1 MVLVITESSS
11 YPLQLRAGSTRLP
24 SGAEVKVIDDWLE
37 LRVERSGATVNDV
50 EVHGTT
56 ALHAGDVLAEAGLQ
70 YLVLPSPSSGEPRP
84 AGLLDHWTWIR
95 RLEEEVAAGTR
106 SLVVL
111 AGRSGAFDPGFVAS
125 ALTGFSVPEGVRY
138 VVGNLAR
145 NVLEVL
151 ILGDPTGSDALRQLL
166 SDRAAARDETVR
178 WGTAS
183 FPRHGATAEELWAV
197 AVDRLLGLEPP
208 GPTELVWSDPC
219 MSRLRGFAERW
230 SRRSGLA
237 LIGPEGVGR
246 ESLMRLIRAVGSPT
260 APFIVHGSARFDAAR
275 WAEDVSRA
283 AGGALHVRRPEM
295 LPEAEQRALWS
306 ARSFR
311 PSVGATMQS
320 ALLLPDDRIVIPEV
334 PSRTRDVGP
343 IAEMVLNSVD
353 AQLGRRRSSLRGE
366 SRALLLALPTPENV
380 RTLRNVV
387 IRGALNAS
395 GAEVRPEHLD
405 LPSTMPALTGVRAR
419 IRETERREIETALQ
433 GSGWNVTEAA
443 RLMDLPRRTLVY
455 RMARLGLRRPQA

>member
-11 YPLQLRAGSTRLP
+11 YPVRLGAGAMRLP

-70 YLVLPSPSSGEPRP
+70 YLVLPCPSAGEPRP
-84 AGLLDHWTWIR
+84 AGLLEHWTWLR
-95 RLEEEVAAGTR
+95 RLEEEVEAGT
-106 SLVVL
+106 SSFVVL
-111 AGRSGAFDPGFVAS
+111 VGRSGAFDPGFVTA
-125 ALTGFSVPEGVRY
+125 ALTAFSPADGVRY
-138 VVGNLAR
+138 VVGSLGR
-145 NVLEVL
+145 NALEVL
-151 ILGDPTGSDALRQLL
+151 ILGDPAGADAFRQFL

-183 FPRHGATAEELWAV
+183 FPRHGATAEELWAA

-219 MSRLRGFAERW
+219 MNRLRGFAERW

-246 ESLMRLIRAVGSPT
+246 ESLVRLIRAVGSPG
-260 APFIVHGSARFDAAR
+260 APFVVHAGARFDPSR
-275 WAEDVSRA
+275 WAEDVARA
-283 AGGALHVRRPEM
+283 AGGGLHVRRPEM
-295 LPEAEQRALWS
+295 LPEVERRAFWA
-306 ARSFR
+306 ARGFR
-311 PSVGATMQS
+311 PSAGVAVDST
-320 ALLLPDDRIVIPEV
+320 LLPEDRVVVPELT
-334 PSRTRDVGP
+334 SRTPDVGP
-343 IAEMVLNSVD
+343 IAEMILHSVD
-353 AQLGRRRSSLRGE
+353 AQLGRRRSSLRAE
-366 SRALLLALPTPENV
+366 TRVQLQALPTPENV

-387 IRGALNAS
+387 IRGALNAT
-395 GAEVRPEHLD
+395 GGEVRPEHLD
-405 LPSTMPALTGVRAR
+405 LLSAMPALTGVRAK
-419 IRETERREIETALQ
+419 IREAERREIESALQ

-443 RLMDLPRRTLVY
+443 RRMELPRRTLVY
-455 RMARLGLRRPQA
+455 RMARLGVRRPA